1 MKSNEEYLDEL
12 LKSMGGD
19 SSEDTAL
26 TRLQSDSMDEE
37 IENLGGDLLATAP
50 SQEVNMG
57 KMDQSMIDALLAA
70 AGGTEDKEE
79 AEQEP
84 TIINQSE
91 IDAFLAAEA
100 EAEADGKMP
109 EQEEEADISLES
121 MEQEVDAEIPLDSME
136 QGVDA
141 EISLDSIEQEIKDEF
156 DIYETS
162 GGEGEM
168 DSSSM
173 LAQLMAEMQEET
185 LKDGDNSFEEDSLLT
200 EDSIEALLNAAQSG
214 SDDMLDEQPISFNI
228 QDDSE
233 MAEIEALLSMSENE
247 EVIDENDALLR
258 MLQEAEGDASVSGL
272 ENTEEDEELDMSQ
285 LEAIL
290 TPETSESTE
299 KTDVTGEEKK
309 KKKEKKPFNMK
320 GFFGKIFSAL
330 MEEVP
335 EEEERKSLNLSDE
348 NKEVLNQLEK
358 ETEKKIKV
366 KEKKAKKEKAKKE
379 KPVKEKKPPKEKKP
393 KKEKAPYIPEKK
405 VPKKKVV
412 VTVVFAASVLALILL
427 VEYLVPPML
436 TVSRARTAYDKGEY
450 YEAYKE
456 YYGQKLSEEDEIRF
470 QGATTIMRIQ
480 SNLDGYHNY
489 LKMNKEVKA
498 LHSLLEAVHVKFDV
512 FLKAE
517 EFNVLTQVSAIY
529 NEILEILGSKY
540 HLSEEDAMS
549 IIEEDSDV
557 IYTHKLESIVENG
570 EYTSS
575 FSDVNQ
581 NDLLPQEEELFY
593 NSGE

>member
-1 MKSNEEYLDEL
+1 
-12 LKSMGGD
+12 
-19 SSEDTAL
+19 
-26 TRLQSDSMDEE
+26 
-37 IENLGGDLLATAP
+37 
-50 SQEVNMG
+50 
-57 KMDQSMIDALLAA
+57 
-70 AGGTEDKEE
+70 
-79 AEQEP
+79 
-84 TIINQSE
+84 
-91 IDAFLAAEA
+91 
-100 EAEADGKMP
+100 
-109 EQEEEADISLES
+109 
-121 MEQEVDAEIPLDSME
+121 
-136 QGVDA
+136 
-141 EISLDSIEQEIKDEF
+141 
-156 DIYETS
+156 
-162 GGEGEM
+162 
-168 DSSSM
+168 
-173 LAQLMAEMQEET
+173 
-185 LKDGDNSFEEDSLLT
+185 
-200 EDSIEALLNAAQSG
+200 
-214 SDDMLDEQPISFNI
+214 
-228 QDDSE
+228 
-233 MAEIEALLSMSENE
+233 
-247 EVIDENDALLR
+247 
-258 MLQEAEGDASVSGL
+258 
-272 ENTEEDEELDMSQ
+272 MSQ
-285 LEAIL
+285 LETIL
-290 TPETSESTE
+290 TPETSERTE
-299 KTDVTGEEKK
+299 KTDVAGEGKK
-309 KKKEKKPFNMK
+309 KKKEKKEKKPFNMK

-335 EEEERKSLNLSDE
+335 EEEESKSLNLSDE

-427 VEYLVPPML
+427 IEYLVPPML
-436 TVSRARTAYDKGEY
+436 TVGRARTAYDKGEY

-498 LHSLLEAVHVKFDV
+498 LHSLLEAVHIKFDV

-557 IYTHKLESIVENG
+557 IYTHKL
-570 EYTSS
+570 
-575 FSDVNQ
+575 
-581 NDLLPQEEELFY
+581 
-593 NSGE
+593 